1 LFEALMSGGGGS
13 AAATAAPV
21 AADDAGLAS
30 PMSGSLVKWL
40 VEDGAAVEVGQPV
53 AVLEAMKMETTV
65 PAHRSGTVARGPHE
79 PGTAVGRG
87 EVLASI
93 G

>member
-1 LFEALMSGGGGS
+1 MSGGGGS
-13 AAATAAPV
+13 VAAVSAPV
-21 AADDAGLAS
+21 VADESGLAS

-40 VEDGAAVEVGQPV
+40 VEDGAVVEAGQPV

-65 PAHRSGTVARGPHE
+65 PAHRSGTVARGPHG

>member
-1 LFEALMSGGGGS
+1 MSGGGGS
-13 AAATAAPV
+13 AGHHSADAAAE
-21 AADDAGLAS
+21 DDADLAS

-40 VEDGAAVEVGQPV
+40 AETGSTVQAGQPI
-53 AVLEAMKMETTV
+53 AVLEAMKMETVV
-65 PAHRSGTVARGPHE
+65 PAHRSGTLTRGQQE